1 MLHAKHILIKA
12 IPVTDESGNVTDD
25 GMASALEKANALYDE
40 ITVAEDPMTRFE
52 ELMNENSE
60 DVDSSG
66 NVNGGADGYTFG
78 PGEMVTEF
86 EEGTAALAVGEISQP
101 IQSDYGY
108 HIILRLDADNEA
120 GQSKYADIKM
130 NELVD
135 QWMEEAKVERTEAL
149 DGLDV
154 QAFYDTLAEL
164 RQTMTAAAEA
174 EDAPAVTDA
183 PVETGTPAPT
193 APPVG

>member
-1 MLHAKHILIKA
+1 
-12 IPVTDESGNVTDD
+12 
-25 GMASALEKANALYDE
+25 
-40 ITVAEDPMTRFE
+40 MTRFE

-174 EDAPAVTDA
+174 EDAPAATDA

-193 APPVG
+193 ATPVG

>member
-1 MLHAKHILIKA
+1 
-12 IPVTDESGNVTDD
+12 
-25 GMASALEKANALYDE
+25 
-40 ITVAEDPMTRFE
+40 
-52 ELMNENSE
+52 
-60 DVDSSG
+60 
-66 NVNGGADGYTFG
+66 
-78 PGEMVTEF
+78 
-86 EEGTAALAVGEISQP
+86 
-101 IQSDYGY
+101 
-108 HIILRLDADNEA
+108 
-120 GQSKYADIKM
+120 M

-174 EDAPAVTDA
+174 EDAPAATDA

-193 APPVG
+193 ATPVG